1 MSVFS
6 MSYVDFKSKSNVYSQ
21 FDNDILQEGLV
32 EAVSS
37 LELD

>member
-1 MSVFS
+1 MLILNR
-6 MSYVDFKSKSNVYSQ
+6 KSNVYLQ